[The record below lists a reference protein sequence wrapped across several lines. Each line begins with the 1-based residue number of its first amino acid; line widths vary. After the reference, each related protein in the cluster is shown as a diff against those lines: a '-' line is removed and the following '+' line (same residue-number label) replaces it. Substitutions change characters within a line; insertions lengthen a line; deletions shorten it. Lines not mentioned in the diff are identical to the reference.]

1 MQGQLRSAQEVIIRL
16 EQEKKTALQ
25 EIMENMQKLV
35 AEKNEFKAEVIMQK
49 DENKKKSELIEK
61 LQKGQES
68 MRKEIEKELKEKI
81 LEQAILRHEKEM
93 QAIYQKKEDELKVTF
108 SEKVFTRTL
117 YNNLEDDS
125 YRKNYFCLV
134 C

>member
-108 SEKVFTRTL
+108 SEKVCTRTL

-125 YRKNYFCLV
+125 YKKKFFA
-134 C
+134 

>member
-1 MQGQLRSAQEVIIRL
+1 
-16 EQEKKTALQ
+16 
-25 EIMENMQKLV
+25 
-35 AEKNEFKAEVIMQK
+35 MQK